1 MRPVAQWTATRL
13 RPMMSEQRVPEVA
26 FSGAMRR
33 SKRALTALGVLAAVL
48 WSDTACAD
56 EVVERVLSLVER
68 ERYSDARAVL
78 DPLLERE
85 PEAPRLRLM
94 HGILRVREGNA
105 DEAIAIFE
113 GLRTDRPDMF
123 EPHNNLA
130 VLYAEQGRL
139 DAARE
144 ALLAAL
150 ERKPDAVAYAN
161 LGDVYMRLADRA
173 YARASEVGAGSV
185 RSVTPNVKP
194 REAKATQAPARAAGA
209 CVRAGKFKDAAAA
222 VEAAAWIRSRD
233 GEVVRVRHEEHRTV
247 RHYRVYLPAFPS
259 YKEAAAKARELRG
272 RGIRDVAIV
281 GKGAGANEVS
291 LGVYKVRSNMRRR
304 VAQLEKLGYPVKSAA
319 DMKTRREY
327 AVEARP
333 GGDRS
338 ALDAAWTSK
347 FPGQPIRTVD
357 CP

>member
-1 MRPVAQWTATRL
+1 MQRTEQWTVAR
-13 RPMMSEQRVPEVA
+13 RPPARGGHRAPEGA
-26 FSGAMRR
+26 FAGAMRR
-33 SKRALTALGVLAAVL
+33 SKRALAACAILAAMV
-48 WSDTACAD
+48 WPDTARADD
-56 EVVERVLSLVER
+56 EVIERALSLVAQ

-78 DPLLERE
+78 APLLERE
-85 PEAPRLRLM
+85 PEAPRVWLM
-94 HGILRVREGNA
+94 HGILRAREGDA
-105 DEAIAIFE
+105 GEAIAIFE
-113 GLRTDRPDMF
+113 SLRTDRPDMF

-150 ERKPDAVAYAN
+150 ERKSDAVAYAN

-173 YARASEVGAGSV
+173 YARA
-185 RSVTPNVKP
+185 RPVTA
-194 REAKATQAPARAAGA
+194 EAVEAPAPAA
-209 CVRAGKFKDAAAA
+209 CVRAGRFRDAAAA

-233 GEVVRVRHEEHRTV
+233 AEVVRVRQEEHQTV
-247 RHYRVYLPAFPS
+247 GHYRVYLPAFAS
-259 YKEAAAKARELRG
+259 HKEAAEKVRELRG

-281 GKGAGANEVS
+281 GKGARGNEIS

-304 VAQLEKLGYPVKSAA
+304 VAALEKLGYPVKSAA
-319 DMKTRREY
+319 NTKTGREY
-327 AVEARP
+327 AVEARI

-338 ALDAAWTSK
+338 AFDAAWTSK
-347 FPGQPIRTVD
+347 FPGHPVRTVD